1 MSSINNNFL
10 INLINTGNIDLSNMQ
25 NLVDDTKGEL
35 FNLDS
40 STISSDSFIS
50 TSGSATFNNSASPQI
65 SSTTADATQYEKEIK
80 ELDEKIQQYEK
91 LIEQYTKELEAL
103 EAELEATE
111 QKIKTSENELES
123 LKAQQSAKEDEYA
136 RVKTTLS
143 QAENTNKDGSND
155 AFITNLNSQLQNIS
169 AELFVIQSNIFTKTS
184 QIAAYQLQAT
194 TIEDS
199 IASVEEKLSN
209 TETLKTTAELERTTA
224 QNNLDKTNTTQNS
237 NTSITSSTTQAANT
251 SNALGNTQSASNEI
265 STKPATNSST
275 SSSIQAG
282 SASNVELKND
292 FLELL
297 LTGVA
302 GNNITDG
309 KSLMAQ
315 ISEEEKELVRANNI
329 DLTETYPDGKP
340 KYVIAQVGFKYHIY
354 QMEEH
359 GLTSSGASLA
369 RIYCPNGGRDIVE
382 SGEGVIRL
390 GDNQNAYSR
399 TTKVYNLTCVSDD
412 LSTCKFESD
421 CKTYYTASPL
431 SFDLNGDGVKTSD
444 ELIRYDIDGDGDL
457 DTINDSA
464 DAVLVFDADG
474 DGISGEDGSE
484 CFGDNTDLD
493 GDGVADGYKDGFEAL
508 KALANKEGL
517 VNGIDD
523 NTLDENDLKIL
534 EEKYGLKIK
543 TDGYN
548 SDGKSLFDAGITEI
562 NLSTTDET
570 TLNKN
575 FDGQHNDLMTQEGAT
590 FVVNGEER
598 EYADIWHAKKDE

>member
-65 SSTTADATQYEKEIK
+65 SSTTADATRYEKEIK

-224 QNNLDKTNTTQNS
+224 QNNLDKTSTTQNS

-282 SASNVELKND
+282 SASS
-292 FLELL
+292 
-297 LTGVA
+297 
-302 GNNITDG
+302 NIF
-309 KSLMAQ
+309 S
-315 ISEEEKELVRANNI
+315 AN
-329 DLTETYPDGKP
+329 L
-340 KYVIAQVGFKYHIY
+340 
-354 QMEEH
+354 
-359 GLTSSGASLA
+359 SG
-369 RIYCPNGGRDIVE
+369 DQIVE
-382 SGEGVIRL
+382 FGKNLIIGIMTGLATLFGKDSVESLIADITGSNIV
-390 GDNQNAYSR
+390 QA
-399 TTKVYNLTCVSDD
+399 TTVPTVTYD
-412 LSTCKFESD
+412 LAT
-421 CKTYYTASPL
+421 PL

-444 ELIRYDIDGDGDL
+444 ELIRYDIDGDGEM

-534 EEKYGLKIK
+534 EEKYGLQIK

-548 SDGKSLFDAGITEI
+548 SEGKSLFDAGITEI

-570 TLNKN
+570 TLHKN
-575 FDGQHNDLMTQEGAT
+575 YDGKSNDLMTQEGAT